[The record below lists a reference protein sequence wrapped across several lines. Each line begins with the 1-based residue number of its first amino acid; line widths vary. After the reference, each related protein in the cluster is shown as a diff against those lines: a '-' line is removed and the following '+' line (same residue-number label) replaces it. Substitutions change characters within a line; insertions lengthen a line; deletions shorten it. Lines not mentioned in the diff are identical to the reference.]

1 MQLNSKESTMSSASS
16 TAVITGASSG
26 IGAVYA
32 ERLAAQGYNLIL
44 VARRAERLQ
53 ALATQLAERYA
64 VNVTPAIADLSR
76 ESGIEAVEKVLRED
90 DAITLLVNNAG
101 AAQMA
106 SFLDSSAQA
115 HQDIITLN
123 ITALT
128 RLSLAVLPRFKAR
141 NAGTIINIAS
151 TLSIHARGETAL
163 YSGTKAYV
171 LNFSRGLQ
179 AEFAHSGVRIQV
191 VMPTITATAIWGPS
205 GIAHAQ
211 LPEGTVMSTEDMV
224 DAALAGLAQ
233 GENITIPPLHDMA
246 LWERYEEARLA
257 VFAAS
262 RTGIPAPRYVE

>member
-1 MQLNSKESTMSSASS
+1 MSTASS
-16 TAVITGASSG
+16 TALITGASSG

-32 ERLAAQGYNLIL
+32 DRLAAQGYNLIL
-44 VARRAERLQ
+44 VARRADRLQ
-53 ALATQLAERYA
+53 ALAQQLTERFA
-64 VNVTPAIADLSR
+64 VTVTLLVADLSA
-76 ESGIEAVEKVLRED
+76 EAGINAVENELHNNE
-90 DAITLLVNNAG
+90 AITLLVNNAG
-101 AAQMA
+101 AAHMA
-106 SFLDSSAQA
+106 SFLDSNAQA

-128 RLSLAVLPRFKAR
+128 RLSLAALPRFKAR

-163 YSGTKAYV
+163 YSGTKAFV

-179 AEFAHSGVRIQV
+179 AEFAQSGVRIQV
-191 VMPTITATAIWGPS
+191 VMPSITATEIWGHS

-211 LPEGTVMSTEDMV
+211 LPEGTVMTTEDMV

-257 VFAAS
+257 VFGAS
-262 RTGIPAPRYVE
+262 RTGVPAPRYGK

>member
-1 MQLNSKESTMSSASS
+1 MSTASS
-16 TAVITGASSG
+16 TALITGASSG

-32 ERLAAQGYNLIL
+32 DRLAAQGYNLIL
-44 VARRAERLQ
+44 VARRADRLQ
-53 ALATQLAERYA
+53 ALAQQLTERFA
-64 VNVTPAIADLSR
+64 VTVTLLVADLSA
-76 ESGIEAVEKVLRED
+76 EAGINAVENELRNNE
-90 DAITLLVNNAG
+90 AITLLVNNAG
-101 AAQMA
+101 AAHMA
-106 SFLDSSAQA
+106 SFLDSNAQA

-128 RLSLAVLPRFKAR
+128 RLSLAALPRFKAR
-141 NAGTIINIAS
+141 YAGTVINIAS

-163 YSGTKAYV
+163 YSGTKAFV

-179 AEFAHSGVRIQV
+179 AEFAQSGVRIQV
-191 VMPTITATAIWGPS
+191 VMPSITATEIWGHS

-211 LPEGTVMSTEDMV
+211 LPEGTVMTTEDMV

-257 VFAAS
+257 VFGAS
-262 RTGIPAPRYVE
+262 RTGVPAPRYGK

>member
-1 MQLNSKESTMSSASS
+1 MSTASS
-16 TAVITGASSG
+16 TALITGASSG

-32 ERLAAQGYNLIL
+32 DRLAAQGHNLIL
-44 VARRAERLQ
+44 VARRADRLQ
-53 ALATQLAERYA
+53 ALAQQLTERFA
-64 VNVTPAIADLSR
+64 VTVTLLVADLSA
-76 ESGIEAVEKVLRED
+76 EAGINAVENELRNNEV
-90 DAITLLVNNAG
+90 ITLLVNNAG
-101 AAQMA
+101 AAHMA

-128 RLSLAVLPRFKAR
+128 RLSLAALPRFKAR

-163 YSGTKAYV
+163 YSGTKAFV

-179 AEFAHSGVRIQV
+179 AEFAQSGVRIQV
-191 VMPTITATAIWGPS
+191 VMPSITATEIWGHS

-211 LPEGTVMSTEDMV
+211 LPEGTVMTSEDMV

-257 VFAAS
+257 VFGAS
-262 RTGIPAPRYVE
+262 RTGVPAPRYGK

>member
-1 MQLNSKESTMSSASS
+1 MSTASS
-16 TAVITGASSG
+16 TALITGASSG

-32 ERLAAQGYNLIL
+32 DRLAAQGYNLIL
-44 VARRAERLQ
+44 VARRADRLQ
-53 ALATQLAERYA
+53 ALAQQLTERFA
-64 VNVTPAIADLSR
+64 VTVTLLVADLSA
-76 ESGIEAVEKVLRED
+76 EAGINAVENELRNNE
-90 DAITLLVNNAG
+90 AITLLVNNAG
-101 AAQMA
+101 AAHMA
-106 SFLDSSAQA
+106 SFLDSNAQA

-128 RLSLAVLPRFKAR
+128 RLSLAALPRFKAR
-141 NAGTIINIAS
+141 NAGTVINIAS

-163 YSGTKAYV
+163 YSGTKAFV

-179 AEFAHSGVRIQV
+179 AEFAQSGVRIQV
-191 VMPTITATAIWGPS
+191 VMPSITATEIWGHS

-211 LPEGTVMSTEDMV
+211 LPEGTVMTTEDMV

-257 VFAAS
+257 VFGAS
-262 RTGIPAPRYVE
+262 RTGVPAPRYGK